1 MAVNTVRNNVA
12 YGLNNALQS
21 LSPLPI
27 IAKREPS
34 SSDIGEIGQYWIYN
48 DEVWMFTS
56 ASTWT
61 ELAAQG
67 NSGTFTELTVNGD
80 SQFNGAIEADT
91 GDEAIVLNTGTG
103 LIDIG
108 TDAFAKTITIGNVTG
123 ASALVLNSGTGG
135 VAVASTGSGDIT
147 MASSDTLLL
156 DSAGVLELNSSAGVI
171 SIGNDAV
178 AQNIN
183 VGTGAAARV
192 ITIGNVSSTTGLV
205 LRSGTGGIA
214 MSSTSTGDITMA
226 SADTLLLDAAGVLEL
241 NSSAGAISI
250 GNDAVAQAINIGTGA
265 AARVITIGNVTGATG
280 LVLNSGTGNI
290 TISSNSTGNI
300 SLVSG
305 KVSSAS
311 TTVTNSSFVG
321 TTTITGLTTASA
333 ASFTVTMTNTNVATT
348 SSVLVTASNL
358 DASTNGAAVAVTSVV
373 TALNTIIITIKN
385 NGGGSLGTGDDVHI
399 AHMVL
404 N

>member
-147 MASSDTLLL
+147 MASADTLLL
-156 DSAGVLELNSSAGVI
+156 DSAGVMELNSS
-171 SIGNDAV
+171 
-178 AQNIN
+178 
-183 VGTGAAARV
+183 GA
-192 ITIGNVSSTTGLV
+192 
-205 LRSGTGGIA
+205 
-214 MSSTSTGDITMA
+214 
-226 SADTLLLDAAGVLEL
+226 
-241 NSSAGAISI
+241 AISI

-265 AARVITIGNVTGATG
+265 AARTITIGNVTSTTG
-280 LVLNSGTGNI
+280 LVLNSGTGAI

-305 KVSSAS
+305 KVSSSS

-321 TTTITGLTTASA
+321 NTTITGLTTAAA
-333 ASFTVTMTNTNVATT
+333 ASFTVTMTNTKVTT
-348 SSVLVTASNL
+348 SSAVLVSASNL
-358 DASTNGAAVAVTSVV
+358 NASTNGAFVAVTGVV
-373 TALNTIIITIKN
+373 IAANTIIITVTN